1 MSFRLSNTFV
11 KERTISKPFVLDSEL
26 CDVEIVGPNT
36 TATGYIY
43 RATNMDIPPEMMK
56 YSEAIVH
63 TEKIDKIDK
72 IETKE
77 LLVYDNE
84 TKRWAL
90 KKVIQGLNIV

>member
-63 TEKIDKIDK
+63 TEKIK
-72 IETKE
+72 TKE

-90 KKVIQGLNIV
+90 KKIIQSLDVNF